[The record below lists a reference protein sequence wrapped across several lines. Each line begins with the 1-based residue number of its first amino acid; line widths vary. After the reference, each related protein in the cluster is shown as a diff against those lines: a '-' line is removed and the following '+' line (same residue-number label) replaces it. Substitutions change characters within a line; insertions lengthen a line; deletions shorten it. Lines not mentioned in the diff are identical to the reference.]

1 MRVRFDISTLILT
14 FLERLKQRGRKFSLH
29 GRKEIIHTQFW
40 LKINLKRRNF
50 TWQDNITID
59 LREIGYGDVM
69 IKKIQDKL
77 MMGFYDESNEEYY
90 ILIYSSGVKIPFS
103 L

>member
-1 MRVRFDISTLILT
+1 
-14 FLERLKQRGRKFSLH
+14 
-29 GRKEIIHTQFW
+29 
-40 LKINLKRRNF
+40 LKRRNF